1 MATVNE
7 KKIASGV
14 TLNGET
20 KTAHQ
25 WEIVEENGQL
35 FFVGKNM
42 IKQGGT
48 GSIRDQLRN
57 GTAVLEDQKHAL
69 ASRAD
74 AEKLIECLKLNS
86 TVKYY

>member
-7 KKIASGV
+7 KKIASGI

-20 KTAHQ
+20 KTANL

-42 IKQGGT
+42 VKEGGT